1 MKPSSAVIN
10 ASVQLFAIVGVTQ
23 FAISWAIYPLFLLV
37 GLMIFA
43 QTTAAGYAFSGK
55 EMPKVEKSELENNL
69 LSFMIAIIYAVS
81 AYYLYTLGFVFFS
94 GLMAAHVAISFV
106 TLIFKG

>member
-1 MKPSSAVIN
+1 MKPYAALIN
-10 ASVQLFAIVGVTQ
+10 ASVQIFAIIGMTH

-55 EMPKVEKSELENNL
+55 EMPKIEKTESESNVLG
-69 LSFMIAIIYAVS
+69 FMVSVIYALS
-81 AYYLYTLGFVFFS
+81 AYHMYAIGFVFFS

-106 TLIFKG
+106 TLMFKG

>member
-1 MKPSSAVIN
+1 MKPYAALIN
-10 ASVQLFAIVGVTQ
+10 ASVQVFSIVGATQ

-55 EMPKVEKSELENNL
+55 EITKAEKTELESGL
-69 LSFMIAIIYAVS
+69 LGFMIAIIYTVS

-94 GLMAAHVAISFV
+94 GLMAAHVVILFL
-106 TLIFKG
+106 TLMFKG